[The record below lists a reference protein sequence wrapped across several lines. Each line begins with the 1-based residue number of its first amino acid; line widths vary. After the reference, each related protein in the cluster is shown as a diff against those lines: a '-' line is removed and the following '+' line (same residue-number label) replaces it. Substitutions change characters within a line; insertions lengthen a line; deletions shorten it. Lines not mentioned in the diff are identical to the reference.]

1 MKPMGLIST
10 PFVSYHNINV
20 EEIDIIE
27 DAWGLNTQFCDVIN
41 ILRQIDAVPEKRL
54 TERLIEKIRRNN

>member
-10 PFVSYHNINV
+10 PFISYHNIYV

-27 DAWGLNTQFCDVIN
+27 DAWGLNTQFCDVISV
-41 ILRQIDAVPEKRL
+41 LRQIDAVPEKRL
-54 TERLIEKIRRNN
+54 TEKLIEKIRRNN

>member
-27 DAWGLNTQFCDVIN
+27 DAWGLNTQYCDVIN
-41 ILRQIDAVPEKRL
+41 ILRQIDAVPEKCL
-54 TERLIEKIRRNN
+54 TERLIEKIRREN